1 MVLIGAS
8 IIKYNVFF
16 MFAKILLFFPFVS
29 KEEIKNVG
37 DVKIGII

>member
-16 MFAKILLFFPFVS
+16 MFAKILLFFPFVN
-29 KEEIKNVG
+29 KEMRLAAYNSLK
-37 DVKIGII
+37 K